1 MMRMFSGFFCVFVY
15 GFSCEYKATLAEII
29 TYDHL
34 QRKIMQSSSN
44 THTRTHTPSPIMSNR
59 IWLLICL
66 CCIWSRSEWWRK
78 QVVRGGCVWIEHK
91 CHWCCYRSILRWLGV
106 FFYTFFFFF
115 FFYKFYN
122 SIFPWNHTKLLNLV
136 RNSLV
141 LQSIWKMKS
150 KPLTCSLSQVAI
162 HCIVNRTFTKS
173 T

>member
-1 MMRMFSGFFCVFVY
+1 MWGPPPHTHCQTLWAWHQYSQRQGSTPLWMMRMFSGFFCVFVY

-115 FFYKFYN
+115 F
-122 SIFPWNHTKLLNLV
+122 
-136 RNSLV
+136 
-141 LQSIWKMKS
+141 LQI
-150 KPLTCSLSQVAI
+150 L
-162 HCIVNRTFTKS
+162 
-173 T
+173 